1 MRATRFGPY
10 ELRLSS
16 RELYKFGTK
25 VKLRPQPFQV
35 LSLLLDRPG
44 DVVTREQLRQQ
55 LWPSDTFVDFE
66 HSLNTAIKE
75 LRGVLNDSA
84 TDARFI
90 ETLPKL
96 GYRFIFPVEH
106 GAPNGQ
112 PIPVAAAV
120 ELEATRHPVLTEP
133 APTLPTPRALTWTWL
148 SLAAAMVLLLGIVM
162 VVARVGVFRHSA
174 SGAASAAIKPRPSI
188 AVLGF
193 KNLSRKPDD
202 EWMSTAMAEMLGAE
216 LASGQQIRV
225 IPSENIARMKLDL
238 SLAPTDTYG
247 QETLGKI
254 HNHLGTDMVTSG
266 SYLALPDGSSTKLRI
281 VLQVQDT
288 RTGETIA
295 AITEDG
301 TESDLP
307 NSSPPAETIC
317 VTLSA
322 SALCLPPP
330 RAKYAHPSP
339 LIPKPNG
346 STRRAS
352 ETSRIRRAR
361 GPAALRKRH
370 RGRSQSRSFS
380 LGACRHLV
388 PSRLRSQRPNGSQES
403 SRALLQSLT

>member
-148 SLAAAMVLLLGIVM
+148 SLAAAVVLLLGIVM

-254 HNHLGTDMVTSG
+254 HNHLGTDMVYIRLLSRTSRWFKHQ
-266 SYLALPDGSSTKLRI
+266 TQNR
-281 VLQVQDT
+281 
-288 RTGETIA
+288 
-295 AITEDG
+295 
-301 TESDLP
+301 
-307 NSSPPAETIC
+307 
-317 VTLSA
+317 SA
-322 SALCLPPP
+322 SPGHSH
-330 RAKYAHPSP
+330 RRNHRGDYRGRNRVRPSP
-339 LIPKPNG
+339 THLRRRRQFASHSRHRLSVCRRHAR
-346 STRRAS
+346 STRILPR
-352 ETSRIRRAR
+352 
-361 GPAALRKRH
+361 
-370 RGRSQSRSFS
+370 
-380 LGACRHLV
+380 
-388 PSRLRSQRPNGSQES
+388 
-403 SRALLQSLT
+403 